1 MIRTLRLILAGLG
14 LILLALNLMVHPAAA
29 QQNNGTPLVMVLTAK
44 GPVTSVMQGYILRG
58 LQIAAQDGA
67 DLVVLQLDTPG
78 GAITIMNEIIRD
90 IRSSDIPVV
99 VYVAPRG
106 AMAGS
111 AGTLITLAGHASA
124 MAPETTIGAASPVGM
139 QGEDVGETIAAK
151 EKEILRATVRT
162 LAARRPPE
170 AIALAED
177 TIETAKAASAEEAL
191 QVGLVDFIAADLPD
205 LLRQL
210 DGFEVVVLDEPRV
223 ISTQFAAT
231 REIPPTLIEDALR
244 LLTDPNIVFLLLTI
258 GVQAILIE
266 LSNPG
271 GWVAGFIGVVCLAL
285 VFYSFGIIPVNLF
298 GLIFIVLAFILFILE
313 LQTPTTGGLTIAA
326 VASFIT
332 GALVLFNSV
341 RLPGFPTLSI
351 PLVIGA
357 SIILAL
363 TFLGFMGFALRALR
377 TPVAMGKPALIGQIG
392 IVTRE
397 IDPQGMVQ
405 VAGEL
410 WSAESL
416 DAQERIPEGVRVEVV
431 DVEGLRVKVR
441 RVK

>member
-1 MIRTLRLILAGLG
+1 MIRTFRLILAGLG

-29 QQNNGTPLVMVLTAK
+29 QQSNGTPLVMVLTAK

-298 GLIFIVLAFILFILE
+298 GLIFIVLAFILFVLE

-397 IDPQGMVQ
+397 INPQGMVQ

-416 DAQERIPEGVRVEVV
+416 DAQERIPEGARVEVV

>member
-1 MIRTLRLILAGLG
+1 MVRFFRLFLLLGGLTLLVLG
-14 LILLALNLMVHPAAA
+14 AVFPAAA
-29 QQNNGTPLVMVLTAK
+29 QQDAQNPLVVVLTAE
-44 GPVTSVMQGYILRG
+44 GLVTSVMQGYIQRG
-58 LQIAAQDGA
+58 LQVAEAEGAQ
-67 DLVVLQLDTPG
+67 LVIIQLNTPG
-78 GAITIMNEIIRD
+78 GAISVMNEIIQT
-90 IRSSDIPVV
+90 IRASEIPVV
-99 VYVAPRG
+99 VYVSPRG

-124 MAPETTIGAASPVGM
+124 MAPETAIGAASPVGM
-139 QGEDVGETIAAK
+139 QGEDIGETIAAK
-151 EKEILRATVRT
+151 EKEILRATARS
-162 LAARRPPE
+162 LAARRPAE

-177 TIETAKAASAEEAL
+177 TIETARAASAQEAL
-191 QVGLVDFIAADLPD
+191 QVGLVDFIAADLND

-210 DGFEVVVLDEPRV
+210 DGFEVIVLDRPV
-223 ISTQFAAT
+223 TLSTRFASV
-231 REIPPTLIEDALR
+231 REVPPTFIEQALG

-298 GLIFIVLAFILFILE
+298 GLIFIVLAFVLFILE
-313 LQTPTTGGLTIAA
+313 LQAPTHGALTAA
-326 VASFIT
+326 GVASFIT

-341 RLPGFPTLSI
+341 RIPGFPSVSV

-357 SIILAL
+357 GAVLAVTFLAL
-363 TFLGFMGFALRALR
+363 IGYALRALK
-377 TPVAMGKPALIGQIG
+377 TPVAMGKPALIGQVG
-392 IVTRE
+392 VVTKT
-397 IDPQGMVQ
+397 IDPRGMVQ

-410 WSAESL
+410 WSAEAAEPGEAL
-416 DAQERIPEGVRVEVV
+416 PEGTRVEVV
-431 DVEGLRVKVR
+431 DVEGLRLKVR

>member
-1 MIRTLRLILAGLG
+1 MVRFFRLFLLLGGLTLLVWGA
-14 LILLALNLMVHPAAA
+14 VFPVAA
-29 QQNNGTPLVMVLTAK
+29 QQESQNPLVVVLTAE
-44 GPVTSVMQGYILRG
+44 GPVTSVMQGYIQRG
-58 LQIAAQDGA
+58 LQVAEAEGAQ
-67 DLVVLQLDTPG
+67 LVILQLNTPG
-78 GAITIMNEIIRD
+78 GAISVMNEIIQT
-90 IRSSDIPVV
+90 IRASEIPVV
-99 VYVAPRG
+99 VYVSPRG

-124 MAPETTIGAASPVGM
+124 MAPETAIGAASPVGM
-139 QGEDVGETIAAK
+139 QGEDIGETIAAK
-151 EKEILRATVRT
+151 EKEILRATARS
-162 LAARRPPE
+162 LAARRPAE

-177 TIETAKAASAEEAL
+177 TIETARAASAQEAL
-191 QVGLVDFIAADLPD
+191 QVGLVDFIAADLND

-210 DGFEVVVLDEPRV
+210 DGFEVIVLDRPV
-223 ISTQFAAT
+223 TLSTRFASV
-231 REIPPTLIEDALR
+231 REVPPTFIEQALG

-298 GLIFIVLAFILFILE
+298 GLIFIVLAFVLFILE
-313 LQTPTTGGLTIAA
+313 LQATTHGALTAA
-326 VASFIT
+326 GVASFIT

-341 RLPGFPTLSI
+341 RIPGFPSVSV

-357 SIILAL
+357 GAVLAVTFLAL
-363 TFLGFMGFALRALR
+363 IGYALRALK
-377 TPVAMGKPALIGQIG
+377 TPVAMGKPALIGQVG
-392 IVTRE
+392 VVTKT
-397 IDPQGMVQ
+397 IDPRGMVQ

-410 WSAESL
+410 WSAEAAEPGEAL
-416 DAQERIPEGVRVEVV
+416 PEGTRVEVV
-431 DVEGLRVKVR
+431 DVEGLRLKVR

>member
-1 MIRTLRLILAGLG
+1 MVRFFRLFLLLGGLTLLVLG
-14 LILLALNLMVHPAAA
+14 AVFPAAA
-29 QQNNGTPLVMVLTAK
+29 QQDAQNPLVVVLTAE
-44 GPVTSVMQGYILRG
+44 GPVTSVMQGYIQRG
-58 LQIAAQDGA
+58 LQVAEAEGAQ
-67 DLVVLQLDTPG
+67 LVIIQLNTPG
-78 GAITIMNEIIRD
+78 GAISVMNEIIQT
-90 IRSSDIPVV
+90 IRASEIPVV
-99 VYVAPRG
+99 VYVSPRG

-124 MAPETTIGAASPVGM
+124 MAPETAIGAASPVGM
-139 QGEDVGETIAAK
+139 QGEDIGETIAAK
-151 EKEILRATVRT
+151 EKEILRATARS
-162 LAARRPPE
+162 LAARRPAE

-177 TIETAKAASAEEAL
+177 TIETARAASAQEAL
-191 QVGLVDFIAADLPD
+191 QVGLVDFIAADLND

-210 DGFEVVVLDEPRV
+210 DGFEVIVLDRPV
-223 ISTQFAAT
+223 TLSTRFASV
-231 REIPPTLIEDALR
+231 REVPPTFIEQALG

-298 GLIFIVLAFILFILE
+298 GLIFIVLAFVLFILE
-313 LQTPTTGGLTIAA
+313 LQAPTHGALTAA
-326 VASFIT
+326 GVASFIT

-341 RLPGFPTLSI
+341 RIPGFPSVSV

-357 SIILAL
+357 GAVLAVTFLAL
-363 TFLGFMGFALRALR
+363 IGYALRALK
-377 TPVAMGKPALIGQIG
+377 TPVAMGKPALIGQVG
-392 IVTRE
+392 VVTKT
-397 IDPQGMVQ
+397 IDPRGMVQ

-410 WSAESL
+410 WSAEAAEPGEAL
-416 DAQERIPEGVRVEVV
+416 PEGTRVEVV
-431 DVEGLRVKVR
+431 DVEGLRLKVR

>member
-1 MIRTLRLILAGLG
+1 MIRTFRLILAGLG

-29 QQNNGTPLVMVLTAK
+29 QQSNGTPLVMVLTAK

-298 GLIFIVLAFILFILE
+298 GLIFIVLAFILFVLE

-416 DAQERIPEGVRVEVV
+416 DAQERIPEGARVEVV

>member
-1 MIRTLRLILAGLG
+1 MIRAFRLILASLG
-14 LILLALNLMVHPAAA
+14 LILLAFNLVYPAAA
-29 QQNNGTPLVMVLTAK
+29 QQNNGTPLVTVLTAR

-58 LQIAAQDGA
+58 LQIAAEDGA
-67 DLVVLQLDTPG
+67 DLVVIQLDTPG
-78 GAITIMNEIIRD
+78 GAINIMNEIIRD
-90 IRSSDIPVV
+90 IRSSEIPVV

-151 EKEILRATVRT
+151 EKEILRATART

-177 TIETAKAASAEEAL
+177 TIETARAVSAEEAL

-210 DGFEVVVLDEPRV
+210 DGFEVFVLDQPRV
-223 ISTQFAAT
+223 IATQFAAT
-231 REIPPTLIEDALR
+231 REVPPTLIEDALR

-271 GWVAGFIGVVCLAL
+271 GWVAGFIGVASLAL

-298 GLIFIVLAFILFILE
+298 GLIFIVLAFILFVLE
-313 LQTPTTGGLTIAA
+313 LQTPTTGGLTVAA
-326 VASFIT
+326 VASFIA

-341 RLPGFPTLSI
+341 RLPGFPALSI

-357 SIILAL
+357 SAILAL
-363 TFLGFMGFALRALR
+363 TFVGFMGFALRAMR
-377 TPVAMGKPALIGQIG
+377 TPLAMGKPALIGQVG
-392 IVTRE
+392 TVTRE

-416 DAQERIPEGVRVEVV
+416 DAHERIPEGARVEVV
-431 DVEGLRVKVR
+431 DVDGLRVKVR
-441 RVK
+441 RAN

>member
-1 MIRTLRLILAGLG
+1 MRRFFRLILWISGLTLFLFG
-14 LILLALNLMVHPAAA
+14 TIYPSLAQRDASS
-29 QQNNGTPLVMVLTAK
+29 PLVVALKAE
-44 GPVTSVMQGYILRG
+44 GPVTSVMQGYIQRG
-58 LQIAAQDGA
+58 LQVASNEGAQMVIIE
-67 DLVVLQLDTPG
+67 LNTPG
-78 GAITIMNEIIRD
+78 GAISVMNEIIQD
-90 IRSSDIPVV
+90 IRASEIPVI
-99 VYVAPRG
+99 VYVSPRG

-124 MAPETTIGAASPVGM
+124 MAPETAIGAASPVGM
-139 QGEDVGETIAAK
+139 QGEDIGETIAAK
-151 EKEILRATVRT
+151 EKEILRATVRS

-177 TIETAKAASAEEAL
+177 TIETAKAASAQEAL
-191 QVGLVDFIAADLPD
+191 AVGLVDFIANDIND

-210 DGFEVVVLDEPRV
+210 DGFEVIVLDQPV
-223 ISTQFAAT
+223 ILSTQFAAV
-231 REIPPTLIEDALR
+231 REVPPTFVEQALR

-298 GLIFIVLAFILFILE
+298 GLIFIVLAFVLFVLE
-313 LQTPTTGGLTIAA
+313 LQTPTNGVLTVAA
-326 VASFIT
+326 VISFIT

-341 RLPGFPTLSI
+341 RVPGFPTVSV
-351 PLVIGA
+351 PLVVGA
-357 SIILAL
+357 GGVLAVTFLAL
-363 TFLGFMGFALRALR
+363 VGYALRALK

-392 IVTRE
+392 IVTKP
-397 IDPQGMVQ
+397 IDPHGMVQ

-410 WSAESL
+410 WSAEAADPRESF
-416 DAQERIPEGVRVEVV
+416 PEGVRVQVV

-441 RVK
+441 RIQ